1 MQTSI
6 AQIAALTI
14 YGNAFLLRP
23 GAVVDFYP
31 GNSTF
36 QYCEYV
42 RFVDLGNDGGK
53 WIEEPFATDTLAWFE
68 GLHKQGIDTLRMQY
82 GVSGQTQTPDRM
94 LVGFVGGGGRWLIE
108 AQHSGTSDFWEGRW
122 QVGDRAR
129 ADRKIWRVTYARI
142 AKDQP
147 PIQPQGLESLDKLS
161 QEFEQNL
168 LEVEE
173 FARSQKIDNFA
184 DLFKSA
190 RARLH
195 SDPPYSDQYHC
206 DLCRPEILPV
216 AACRLLAACQDAWV
230 FGGMGSW
237 NDQTFDAATQPRY
250 DALSE
255 NLYQL
260 LNRAVVSAA
269 NASSYGTLT

>member
-23 GAVVDFYP
+23 SAVADFYP
-31 GNSTF
+31 ANSTF
-36 QYCEYV
+36 QHCEYIN
-42 RFVDLGNDGGK
+42 FLDLRKDGGK
-53 WIEEPFATDTLAWFE
+53 WIEEPFAADPLAWFAA
-68 GLHKQGIDTLRMQY
+68 LRKQEIDTLRMQY
-82 GVSGQTQTPDRM
+82 GPSGQTQAADRE

-108 AQHSGTSDFWEGRW
+108 AQRSGLSDFWEARW
-122 QVGDRAR
+122 QVGDRNR
-129 ADRKIWRVTYARI
+129 ADRKIWRVTYVRI

-147 PIQPQGLESLDKLS
+147 PILPQGLENLDKLS
-161 QEFEQNL
+161 KEFEQNL
-168 LEVEE
+168 VEIEE

-184 DLFKSA
+184 NIFKSA

-195 SDPPYSDQYHC
+195 SDPPSSDQYHS
-206 DLCRPEILPV
+206 DLTRPEFLPPS
-216 AACRLLAACQDAWV
+216 ACQLLAACQDAWV

-237 NDQTFDAATQPRY
+237 NDQSFDAATQPRY
-250 DALSE
+250 EVLSE
-255 NLYQL
+255 KLYQL
-260 LNRAVVSAA
+260 LNRVVIMAA